1 MPWERSTSKASASKL
16 SIYAKKDGRYDVS
29 WYDQAGKRHVSTRA
43 SLGAAKAFQAEK
55 IRELQRHREG
65 RFSLD
70 DREMLNQARDLAAS
84 HGYTVL
90 QAVQEWH
97 NWKGASN
104 GSLRLLGIPLPPVL

>member
-1 MPWERSTSKASASKL
+1 M
-16 SIYAKKDGRYDVS
+16 S

-43 SLGAAKAFQAEK
+43 SLAAAKAFQAEK

-70 DREMLNQARDLAAS
+70 DREMLNQARDLAAN

-90 QAVQEWH
+90 QAAQEM
-97 NWKGASN
+97 AQ
-104 GSLRLLGIPLPPVL
+104 LERRQ